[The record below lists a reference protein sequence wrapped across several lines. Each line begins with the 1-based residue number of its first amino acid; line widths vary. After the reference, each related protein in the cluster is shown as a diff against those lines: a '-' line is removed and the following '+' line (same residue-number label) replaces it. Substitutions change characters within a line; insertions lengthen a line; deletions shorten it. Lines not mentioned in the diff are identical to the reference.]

1 MSGRRIGIGLL
12 IVALLVLAPGC
23 MGTGRLSPAAKNQ
36 LHGAADTAEAR
47 SRSFKLWA
55 PKVKAKN
62 AAEESALQ
70 GILKAHDE
78 GLVSQANA
86 LRDLSEA
93 IRKK

>member
-1 MSGRRIGIGLL
+1 MSGRRIGFGIL

-23 MGTGRLSPAAKNQ
+23 MGTGRLSPAAKKQ

-55 PKVKAKN
+55 PKVKAKDP
-62 AAEESALQ
+62 AEESALQ
-70 GILKAHDE
+70 GILKAHGE

-93 IRKK
+93 IKKK